1 MKVRRFYHPSTV
13 SVEPWHT
20 LREAAAQMREMG
32 FSCLP
37 VMLKGDVV
45 GIITEHDLVEAIAN
59 AANPSEQHVVDYMSE
74 SPVTVSLD
82 DDSAVAATRMLAIGC
97 RHLPVLEDGRLVGI
111 VSDADLILLAARA
124 HDEDVSHAQA
134 EVAGSRSGR

>member
-13 SVEPWHT
+13 SVEPWHS

-37 VMLKGDVV
+37 VVLKGDVI
-45 GIITEHDLVEAIAN
+45 GIITERDLVEAVAN
-59 AANPSEQHVVDYMSE
+59 GAIPSEQHVVDYMSE

-82 DDSAVAATRMLAIGC
+82 DDSAVAATRMLAVGC
-97 RHLPVLEDGRLVGI
+97 RHLPVLEEGRLVGT
-111 VSDADLILLAARA
+111 VSSADLILLAARA
-124 HDEDVSHAQA
+124 HEDDVRRAQV
-134 EVAGSRSGR
+134 VAVPSRAR